1 MCKVQK
7 NQLWYKDKQEIDVN
21 TWSHANNL
29 QTSLFTYQNGELE
42 AMNDS
47 LSYAYIH
54 KHVTSETLHDSV
66 WIISISKWFY
76 TGSQP
81 YIYIH
86 PARHLLPAKSKKTK
100 KKGKKT
106 PLRCLADLFW
116 LIYLLTSPRALSLMI
131 LHSHKMFRE
140 CFFWLSGRV
149 SISLLIQILKDL
161 YWFAFA
167 QIPALKIWPSMLCC
181 NSDSIWSSVVN
192 GKHT

>member
-1 MCKVQK
+1 MKLFMILYELIQYPNDFIQV
-7 NQLWYKDKQEIDVN
+7 L
-21 TWSHANNL
+21 SH
-29 QTSLFTYQNGELE
+29 TYIFILPGISYQQNPRR
-42 AMNDS
+42 
-47 LSYAYIH
+47 
-54 KHVTSETLHDSV
+54 
-66 WIISISKWFY
+66 
-76 TGSQP
+76 Q
-81 YIYIH
+81 
-86 PARHLLPAKSKKTK
+86 

-106 PLRCLADLFW
+106 PPRCLADLFW
-116 LIYLLTSPRALSLMI
+116 LIYLLTSPRALSLVI